1 MIKVGK
7 MLLLLCMVCAPMT
20 AYSEKSG
27 GRPEPKVVE
36 VSQSVLM
43 VPLKE
48 GVTPQEAVDAMINK
62 AAEMNTKLV
71 SHLKIS
77 EELRSRGVK
86 SRHLEVVQLCTPED
100 AGKAIELNLAFAGYV
115 PCRIALVEDDAGIVW
130 AIMQNLDFQIDNK
143 LMAPASVEL
152 AIRINQQMLVILTA
166 GVTGEL

>member
-7 MLLLLCMVCAPMT
+7 IVLLLCSICVPSA

-27 GRPEPKVVE
+27 ERPEPRVVE
-36 VSQSVLM
+36 VSQSVLL

-62 AAEMNTKLV
+62 AAELNIKLV

-100 AGKAIELNLAFAGYV
+100 AGKAIELNLTFAGYV
-115 PCRIALVEDDAGIVW
+115 PCRIALVEDSEGIVW
-130 AIMQNLDFQIDNK
+130 ATMQNLDFQIDNK

-166 GVTGEL
+166 GANGKL